1 MRGEDYLL
9 PTAPH
14 VKHDRAA
21 MRFEDFARLP
31 DERMDV
37 VLGAA
42 LIAKELDAEVDVP
55 GTVAAVRA
63 LGEPLAARK
72 RDLAAM
78 PMRTRCQ
85 QVSAFFC
92 KKLGFKGNV
101 ENYDDPKNSF
111 LDQVLARRTG
121 IPITLSILWCEVA
134 RHAGLDARGVAFPGH
149 FMVRVDDE
157 DGEPIMLDPFGEG
170 RFVDDATAT
179 KILQQAAQGRL
190 RLERSWF
197 APASP
202 RAILFRMFSNLH
214 AHYSTHEPAR
224 AFVCVDRKLMLVP
237 DSKEAL
243 QERASL
249 AMRIGAL
256 DVARA
261 DIDRLIELDPNDDRV
276 PFLRAR
282 LGKLSASTPPE
293 KPTLH

>member
-1 MRGEDYLL
+1 
-9 PTAPH
+9 
-14 VKHDRAA
+14 
-21 MRFEDFARLP
+21 MRFEEFARQP

-37 VLGAA
+37 VQGAA
-42 LIAKELDAEVDVP
+42 LVASELEPNVDVA
-55 GTVAAVRA
+55 GTVEAVNA
-63 LGEPLAARK
+63 LGEPLAAR
-72 RDLAAM
+72 RADLEGLT
-78 PMRTRCQ
+78 MRGRCQ
-85 QVSAFFC
+85 AVSAFFA
-92 KKLGFKGNV
+92 KELGFRGNV
-101 ENYDDPKNSF
+101 ERYDDPRNSF
-111 LDQVLARRTG
+111 LDQVVSRRTG
-121 IPITLSILWCEVA
+121 IPITLSIVYCAVA

-157 DGEPIMLDPFGEG
+157 DGDPIMLDPFGEG
-170 RFVDDATAT
+170 RFVDDATAE

-202 RAILFRMFSNLH
+202 RVIVFRMLGNLY
-214 AHYSTHEPAR
+214 AHYNTHEPAR

-243 QERASL
+243 RERASV

-256 DVARA
+256 DVARG
-261 DIDRLIELDPNDDRV
+261 DLDRLIELDPKDDRV

-282 LGKLSASTPPE
+282 LAKLSAENPPE